1 MKIFGHASQRAG
13 PDQLY
18 PPVQFKVD
26 HFRTMD
32 NMQSSNIKQR
42 IFGAFLVPLLFV
54 SASHAQVYKWV
65 DAKGQT
71 HYSSRKDDAGAAR
84 ADEVKLPPQ
93 PAPSPI
99 AKPSAEYLR
108 GQNKQTPPR
117 LVPEKE
123 ADSPPTP
130 KPPKSLSGGK
140 EDGTDASR
148 CALARD
154 VLSGAVRHRNGQ
166 PTDKYDRDVAQN
178 DVRAFCR

>member
-1 MKIFGHASQRAG
+1 MATSQI
-13 PDQLY
+13 
-18 PPVQFKVD
+18 V
-26 HFRTMD
+26 
-32 NMQSSNIKQR
+32 NMQSLNIMLR
-42 IFGAFLVPLLFV
+42 VSGALLVLLLFV
-54 SASHAQVYKWV
+54 PVSHAQVYKWV

-84 ADEVKLPPQ
+84 ADEVKLPLQ

-99 AKPSAEYLR
+99 TKPSAENLR
-108 GQNKQTPPR
+108 EQKKQAQPR

-140 EDGTDASR
+140 ENGTDASR

-154 VLSGAVRHRNGQ
+154 VLSGAVRHSNGQ
-166 PTDKYDRDVAQN
+166 PTDKYDLDVAQN